1 MTSVHLYQA
10 EKKDVENIYDL
21 LVEFKDED
29 LSDLNLPD
37 VDKPKLLTFINDN
50 FIENS
55 NQDKKQELLIILL
68 EYFKIKKKMKK
79 IILLKNLDKNKLVGL
94 CIFYKSELWFSKD
107 QVMNIHV
114 IYIKK
119 NFRSYKL
126 LKTMIDS
133 VKKVSDG
140 LPIFLAITT
149 GLKIDAVFKRLGF
162 ENLGSNWRM
171 M

>member
-29 LSDLNLPD
+29 LSDLNLQD
-37 VDKPKLLTFINDN
+37 VDKPKLITLINAML
-50 FIENS
+50 
-55 NQDKKQELLIILL
+55 QKG
-68 EYFKIKKKMKK
+68 K

>member
-1 MTSVHLYQA
+1 
-10 EKKDVENIYDL
+10 
-21 LVEFKDED
+21 
-29 LSDLNLPD
+29 
-37 VDKPKLLTFINDN
+37 
-50 FIENS
+50 
-55 NQDKKQELLIILL
+55 
-68 EYFKIKKKMKK
+68 
-79 IILLKNLDKNKLVGL
+79 
-94 CIFYKSELWFSKD
+94 
-107 QVMNIHV
+107 MNIHV

>member
-37 VDKPKLLTFINDN
+37 VDKPKLLTFINAML
-50 FIENS
+50 
-55 NQDKKQELLIILL
+55 QKG
-68 EYFKIKKKMKK
+68 K

-133 VKKVSDG
+133 VKKVSDR

-149 GLKIDAVFKRLGF
+149 RLKIDAVFKRLGF

>member
-1 MTSVHLYQA
+1 MLQ
-10 EKKDVENIYDL
+10 KG
-21 LVEFKDED
+21 
-29 LSDLNLPD
+29 
-37 VDKPKLLTFINDN
+37 
-50 FIENS
+50 
-55 NQDKKQELLIILL
+55 
-68 EYFKIKKKMKK
+68 K